1 MVGRFL
7 LLLLLL
13 ATPARADDSLRLI
26 LPDSRP
32 VVGEM
37 IRLTVRGEYD
47 GFIALE
53 DMTFPDA
60 PGYDWMQLRPD
71 DWREERVGG
80 LPRRVFERQI
90 AIFPRQPGRLVIGP
104 VTHHLTK
111 ADGGTR
117 TEVAIE
123 APPVSI
129 AITPYPAPGLPLAA
143 RNLKVTDELSGDP
156 ARIRDNE
163 TIQRRITITAEETM
177 AHLLPPRPELRE
189 KWLISFTA
197 PEKRE
202 TRLTER
208 GPLAFVQWEWSLRPI
223 TGEQGTLPPMRFS
236 WFDLAKREMRGAITQ
251 PVIFG
256 YGQVGAN
263 VGGVSGRGAR
273 WPQLLV
279 LLAGVAIALGL
290 ALYRKGW
297 RGPDPRRWWPNPHR
311 AALREAAAGA
321 DLPEL
326 RRVALA
332 YAGYERDRGRT
343 VDPAPLHRLDAAIY
357 APGGGDLDRERFL
370 SELTG
375 LPPRANGKAE
385 PAGQGS
391 RAN

>member
-13 ATPARADDSLRLI
+13 ATPARAEDSLRLI
-26 LPDSRP
+26 LPDARP

-47 GFIALE
+47 GFVALE

-156 ARIRDNE
+156 ARIRDDE
-163 TIQRRITITAEETM
+163 TIQRRITITAEDTM
-177 AHLLPPRPELRE
+177 AHLLPLRPELRE

-236 WFDLAKREMRGAITQ
+236 WFDLAKREMRGAITP

-263 VGGVSGRGAR
+263 VGGASGAGMR
-273 WPQLLV
+273 WPLLAV
-279 LLAGVAIALGL
+279 LLAGAATALALG
-290 ALYRKGW
+290 LYRKGW
-297 RGPDPRRWWPNPHR
+297 RGPDWRRWQPNPHR
-311 AALREAAAGA
+311 AALHRAAAEA
-321 DLPEL
+321 ELLEL
-326 RRVALA
+326 RRIALA
-332 YAGYERDRGRT
+332 YAGYERARGRP
-343 VDPAPLHRLDAAIY
+343 VDPAPLRLLDAAIY
-357 APGGGDLDRERFL
+357 APGGGDLDRERFVRD
-370 SELTG
+370 LTRRP
-375 LPPRANGKAE
+375 LMRRDE
-385 PAGQGS
+385 PSGQGS
-391 RAN
+391 PTN